1 MSNFVNLLDIIYP
14 VGSLYF
20 SITDVSPADSVGG
33 TWAQI
38 KDTVLAASGDSYA
51 GPADTYDGEKY
62 ILYRQM
68 PFHTHEV
75 HIADVNATVHNYYGN
90 AISRNGYAWTNN
102 FDGNSEIVRLREELR
117 QDIASKGNDSN
128 DQNYRLLDNK
138 FFGITNS
145 SLTASS
151 CTAAGGG
158 RTIFHTIIQS
168 MYGNVLPKLFEG
180 VGL

>member
-20 SITDVSPADSVGG
+20 SISDVSPADSVGG

-51 GPADTYDGEKY
+51 GPADNYDGEKY

-68 PFHTHEV
+68 PFHAHEIQ
-75 HIADVNATVHNYYGN
+75 IADVNATVHNYYGN
-90 AISRNGYAWTNN
+90 AVSHNGYAWTNN
-102 FDGNSEIVRLREELR
+102 FAGNKEVANLREQLR
-117 QDIASKGNDSN
+117 QDILSKGNGLT

-138 FFGITNS
+138 FFGITNH
-145 SLTASS
+145 SLSASA
-151 CTAAGGG
+151 CIAAGGG
-158 RTIFHTIIQS
+158 QDYIPYHYSINVWKRTA
-168 MYGNVLPKLFEG
+168 
-180 VGL
+180 